1 MCIYIQKQSN
11 NYVSVYIFNI
21 FVTSL
26 ENSDGNHTEVLFIEW
41 WSEILC
47 FPWRIKKKLEIE
59 KKKVF
64 LNYEIITIELINQV

>member
-41 WSEILC
+41 W
-47 FPWRIKKKLEIE
+47 
-59 KKKVF
+59 
-64 LNYEIITIELINQV
+64 